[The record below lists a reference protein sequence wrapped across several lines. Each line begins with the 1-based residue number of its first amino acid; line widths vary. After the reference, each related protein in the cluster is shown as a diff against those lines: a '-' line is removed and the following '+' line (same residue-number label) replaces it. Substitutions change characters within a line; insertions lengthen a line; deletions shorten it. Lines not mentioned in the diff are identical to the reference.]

1 MASRQLIINKIQG
14 IFYLSFKVHIAEVVA
29 FSLHH
34 LFITFIA
41 DLVNISLP
49 CNYVVYSIIKECFLY
64 KDFSFDSKNYN
75 IMYIVVYLVIC
86 AVFFLVLKAIKI
98 YLLCGNTSKNA
109 ESFSI

>member
-14 IFYLSFKVHIAEVVA
+14 IFYLSFKVHIVEVVA
-29 FSLHH
+29 FSLYQ
-34 LFITFIA
+34 FITFIA

-49 CNYVVYSIIKECFLY
+49 CNYVVYSFIKEYFLY
-64 KDFSFDSKNYN
+64 KDFSFDSKNYK